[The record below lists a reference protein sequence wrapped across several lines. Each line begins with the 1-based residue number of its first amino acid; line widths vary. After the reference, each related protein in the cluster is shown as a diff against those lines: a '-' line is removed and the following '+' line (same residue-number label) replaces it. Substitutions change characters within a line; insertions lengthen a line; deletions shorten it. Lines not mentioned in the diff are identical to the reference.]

1 VSNANLLSIKSL
13 SVSFGG
19 LKALSN
25 INLDLHANEVVG
37 LIGPNGAGKTT
48 LFNAL
53 SGLVDVEAGTLEI
66 NNKPHKWP
74 KPYGLVDLGISRT
87 LQGVGLF
94 PELTVLEN
102 VMVGDSKSSKSGL
115 ISSALGLNGK
125 DEAKLKARAMTAL
138 ERVYASGI
146 ADQRADS
153 LPYPVTKRVA
163 IARALVS
170 EPKILLL
177 DEPAGGLGAQDIEWM
192 NSLIHNL
199 STQCS
204 VILVEH
210 HMDVVMSVC
219 NRLYVLNFGEVIAS
233 GEVEKVRRDPAVC
246 DILWPRIGNIS
257 TTSSVALATSFL
269 SFRHNPAS
277 AKFSFTLNSA
287 ITDLPS
293 ETCIIPVRAKSSAR
307 LPSIELPF
315 QVALPDLLS
324 LSPERVRSNVVLP
337 APFAPI
343 TAAN

>member
-1 VSNANLLSIKSL
+1 MLSIKSL

-25 INLDLHANEVVG
+25 VNLELNANEVVG

-53 SGLVDVEAGTLEI
+53 SGLVDVESGSLEI
-66 NNKPHKWP
+66 NGKSHKWP
-74 KPYGLVDLGISRT
+74 KPYQLVGMGISRT

-102 VMVGDSKSSKSGL
+102 VMIGDNKNARSGL
-115 ISSALGLNGK
+115 ISSALGLSGK
-125 DEAKLKARAMTAL
+125 DEAKLKQRAMTAL
-138 ERVYASGI
+138 EGVYASGI

-199 STQCS
+199 ASQCS
-204 VILVEH
+204 IILVEH

-219 NRLYVLNFGEVIAS
+219 DRLCVLNFGEVIAS
-233 GEVEKVRRDPAVC
+233 GEVETVRRDPAVVEAY
-246 DILWPRIGNIS
+246 LGVN
-257 TTSSVALATSFL
+257 
-269 SFRHNPAS
+269 N
-277 AKFSFTLNSA
+277 
-287 ITDLPS
+287 
-293 ETCIIPVRAKSSAR
+293 
-307 LPSIELPF
+307 
-315 QVALPDLLS
+315 
-324 LSPERVRSNVVLP
+324 
-337 APFAPI
+337 
-343 TAAN
+343 

>member
-1 VSNANLLSIKSL
+1 VCLESTLVSNANLLSIKSL

-19 LKALSN
+19 LKALAN
-25 INLDLHANEVVG
+25 VNLDLHANEVVG

-53 SGLVDVEAGTLEI
+53 SGLADVESGSLEI
-66 NNKPHKWP
+66 NGKSHKWP
-74 KPYGLVDLGISRT
+74 KPYQLMDLGISRT
-87 LQGVGLF
+87 LQGVGLY

-102 VMVGDSKSSKSGL
+102 VMIGDNKSAKSGL
-115 ISSALGLNGK
+115 ISSALGLSGK
-125 DEAKLKARAMTAL
+125 DEAKLKQRAMTAL

-146 ADQRADS
+146 ADRRADS

-199 STQCS
+199 AAQCS

-219 NRLYVLNFGEVIAS
+219 DRLYVLNFGEVIAS
-233 GEVEKVRRDPAVC
+233 GDVETVRRDPAV
-246 DILWPRIGNIS
+246 
-257 TTSSVALATSFL
+257 VAAYLGV
-269 SFRHNPAS
+269 N
-277 AKFSFTLNSA
+277 N
-287 ITDLPS
+287 
-293 ETCIIPVRAKSSAR
+293 
-307 LPSIELPF
+307 
-315 QVALPDLLS
+315 
-324 LSPERVRSNVVLP
+324 
-337 APFAPI
+337 
-343 TAAN
+343 

>member
-1 VSNANLLSIKSL
+1 MSNANLLSIKSL

-25 INLDLHANEVVG
+25 VNLELHRNEVVG

-53 SGLVDVEAGTLEI
+53 SGLADVESGSLEI
-66 NNKPHKWP
+66 NGKSHKWP
-74 KPYGLVDLGISRT
+74 KPYELIDLGISRT

-102 VMVGDSKSSKSGL
+102 VMIGDNKSAKSGL
-115 ISSALGLNGK
+115 ISSALGLSGK
-125 DEAKLKARAMTAL
+125 DEAKLKQRAMIAL

-146 ADQRADS
+146 ADRRADS

-199 STQCS
+199 AAQCS

-219 NRLYVLNFGEVIAS
+219 DRLYVLNFGEVIAS
-233 GEVEKVRRDPAVC
+233 GDVETVRRDPAV
-246 DILWPRIGNIS
+246 
-257 TTSSVALATSFL
+257 VAAYLGV
-269 SFRHNPAS
+269 
-277 AKFSFTLNSA
+277 NS
-287 ITDLPS
+287 
-293 ETCIIPVRAKSSAR
+293 
-307 LPSIELPF
+307 
-315 QVALPDLLS
+315 
-324 LSPERVRSNVVLP
+324 
-337 APFAPI
+337 
-343 TAAN
+343 

>member
-1 VSNANLLSIKSL
+1 MRLLPELVLVCLESTLVSENNLLAIKSL

-25 INLDLHANEVVG
+25 VDLNLNKNEVVG

-53 SGLVDVEAGTLEI
+53 SGLADVESGELEI
-66 NNKPHKWP
+66 NGKKHAWP
-74 KPYGLVDLGISRT
+74 KPHELVNLGISRT

-102 VMVGDSKSSKSGL
+102 VMIGANKNSRSGL
-115 ISSALGLNGK
+115 ISSALGLSSK
-125 DEAKLKARAMTAL
+125 DETKLKQKALTAL

-153 LPYPVTKRVA
+153 LAYPVTKRVA

-192 NSLIHNL
+192 NILIHNL
-199 STQCS
+199 ATQCS

-219 NRLYVLNFGEVIAS
+219 DRLYVLNFGQVISS
-233 GEVEKVRRDPAVC
+233 GEVEEVRRDPAV
-246 DILWPRIGNIS
+246 
-257 TTSSVALATSFL
+257 VAAYLGV
-269 SFRHNPAS
+269 N
-277 AKFSFTLNSA
+277 N
-287 ITDLPS
+287 
-293 ETCIIPVRAKSSAR
+293 
-307 LPSIELPF
+307 
-315 QVALPDLLS
+315 
-324 LSPERVRSNVVLP
+324 
-337 APFAPI
+337 
-343 TAAN
+343 

>member
-25 INLDLHANEVVG
+25 VNLDLHANEVVG

-53 SGLVDVEAGTLEI
+53 SGLADVESGSLEI
-66 NNKPHKWP
+66 NGKSHKWP
-74 KPYGLVDLGISRT
+74 KPYQLIDLGISRT

-102 VMVGDSKSSKSGL
+102 VMIGDNKSAKTGL
-115 ISSALGLNGK
+115 ISSALGVSGK
-125 DEAKLKARAMTAL
+125 DEAKLKQRAMTAL

-146 ADQRADS
+146 ADRRADS

-199 STQCS
+199 AAQCS

-219 NRLYVLNFGEVIAS
+219 DRLYVLNFGEVIAS
-233 GEVEKVRRDPAVC
+233 GDVETVRRDPAV
-246 DILWPRIGNIS
+246 
-257 TTSSVALATSFL
+257 VAAYLGV
-269 SFRHNPAS
+269 N
-277 AKFSFTLNSA
+277 N
-287 ITDLPS
+287 
-293 ETCIIPVRAKSSAR
+293 
-307 LPSIELPF
+307 
-315 QVALPDLLS
+315 
-324 LSPERVRSNVVLP
+324 
-337 APFAPI
+337 
-343 TAAN
+343 

>member
-1 VSNANLLSIKSL
+1 MCLESILVSDANLLSVKSL

-25 INLDLHANEVVG
+25 VNLELHANEVVG

-53 SGLVDVEAGTLEI
+53 SGLADVESGSLEI
-66 NNKPHKWP
+66 NGKSHKWP
-74 KPYGLVDLGISRT
+74 KPYQLIDLGISRT

-102 VMVGDSKSSKSGL
+102 VMIGDNKSAKSGL
-115 ISSALGLNGK
+115 VSSALGLSGK
-125 DEAKLKARAMTAL
+125 DEAKLKQRAMTAL

-146 ADQRADS
+146 ADRRADS

-199 STQCS
+199 AAQCS

-219 NRLYVLNFGEVIAS
+219 DRLYVLNFGEVIAS
-233 GEVEKVRRDPAVC
+233 GDVETVRRDPAV
-246 DILWPRIGNIS
+246 
-257 TTSSVALATSFL
+257 VAAYLGV
-269 SFRHNPAS
+269 N
-277 AKFSFTLNSA
+277 N
-287 ITDLPS
+287 
-293 ETCIIPVRAKSSAR
+293 
-307 LPSIELPF
+307 
-315 QVALPDLLS
+315 
-324 LSPERVRSNVVLP
+324 
-337 APFAPI
+337 
-343 TAAN
+343 

>member
-1 VSNANLLSIKSL
+1 VCLESILVSNANLLSVKSL

-25 INLDLHANEVVG
+25 VNLELHANEVVG

-53 SGLVDVEAGTLEI
+53 SGLADVESGSLEI
-66 NNKPHKWP
+66 NGKSHKWP
-74 KPYGLVDLGISRT
+74 KPYQLIDLGISRT

-102 VMVGDSKSSKSGL
+102 VMIGDNKSAKSGL
-115 ISSALGLNGK
+115 ISSALGLSGK
-125 DEAKLKARAMTAL
+125 DEAKLKQRAMTAL

-146 ADQRADS
+146 ADRRADS

-199 STQCS
+199 AAQCS

-219 NRLYVLNFGEVIAS
+219 DRLYVLNFGEVIAS
-233 GEVEKVRRDPAVC
+233 GDVETVRRDP
-246 DILWPRIGNIS
+246 
-257 TTSSVALATSFL
+257 SV
-269 SFRHNPAS
+269 
-277 AKFSFTLNSA
+277 
-287 ITDLPS
+287 
-293 ETCIIPVRAKSSAR
+293 
-307 LPSIELPF
+307 
-315 QVALPDLLS
+315 VAAYLG
-324 LSPERVRSNVVLP
+324 VN
-337 APFAPI
+337 
-343 TAAN
+343 N